1 MVEDHGPGEARIQS
15 LGRQGDGVANCNG
28 KILHLPYTL
37 PGEVVRVAGEDKR
50 AVAVEVVKSSAD
62 RIEPICPHF
71 GTCGGC
77 QLQHMAEEAYKS
89 WKGSLVKQAF
99 DRAKIEVSL
108 EPMRTYPV
116 ASRRKAVLVAR
127 RADGKLAVG
136 FSARR
141 SRDIVSL
148 ETCPV
153 LAPEIAGSLET
164 FNSLARLFEPE
175 RDGMRISVLAAR
187 NGLDISIS
195 GVRRLRAEAR
205 KAAVSFAGKA
215 GFLRLSV
222 DGEVLVE
229 FEPPQLMTGTVP
241 VVPPPGAFV
250 QAVEAAETDMAAL
263 VTGHLAKCKRVADLY
278 CGFGTFALRLAQQ
291 STVMACEADAPAIAA
306 LDRAWRKTAGELKQ
320 ITTEVRDLERRP
332 VFAPELEKIDGLVFD
347 PPRAGAEAQAK
358 QIARSKVRKVAAVSC
373 NPETLVRDL
382 AILLEGGYRIVEV
395 TPVDQFRFTPH
406 IEVVAL
412 LER

>member
-1 MVEDHGPGEARIQS
+1 MVEDYGPGEAGIHS
-15 LGRQGDGVANCNG
+15 LGRQGDGVANWNG
-28 KILHLPYTL
+28 KTLHLPYTL

-50 AVAVEVVKSSAD
+50 AAAAEVVKPSPD
-62 RIEPICPHF
+62 RIAPICPHF

-77 QLQHMAEEAYKS
+77 QLQHMADAAYRS
-89 WKGSLVKQAF
+89 WKVSLLMQAF

-108 EPMRTYPV
+108 EPVRTYPV

-127 RADGKLAVG
+127 RIDGKLAVG

-141 SRDIVSL
+141 SRDIVPM

-153 LAPEIAGSLET
+153 LVPEIAGKLEA

-175 RDGMRISVLAAR
+175 RDGMRISILAAQ

-195 GVRRLRAEAR
+195 GVRHLRAETR
-205 KAAVSFAGKA
+205 KATIGFAGKA
-215 GFLRLSV
+215 GFVRLAV

-229 FEPPQLMTGTVP
+229 FEPPQLMADTVP

-250 QAVEAAETDMAAL
+250 QAVEAAESDMAAL
-263 VTGHLAKCKRVADLY
+263 VTEHLANCKRVADLY
-278 CGFGTFALRLAQQ
+278 CGFGTFALRLAHN

-320 ITTEVRDLERRP
+320 VTTEVRDLERRP
-332 VFAPELEKIDGLVFD
+332 VFAQELEKIDGLVFD

-358 QIARSKVRKVAAVSC
+358 QIARSKVGKVAAVSC

-382 AILLEGGYRIVEV
+382 AILLKGGYRIVEV